1 MASNYALIEIS
12 SRQRSSFFPSN
23 GKLSTY
29 SIIKSASLIADVP
42 PQIVTVSTS
51 NSFSRVIMMLL
62 RSVKTP
68 NEKKEYPRNLS
79 LNEVKSFYRN
89 KLPVDLS
96 ALG

>member
-1 MASNYALIEIS
+1 
-12 SRQRSSFFPSN
+12 
-23 GKLSTY
+23 
-29 SIIKSASLIADVP
+29 
-42 PQIVTVSTS
+42 
-51 NSFSRVIMMLL
+51 MMLL

-68 NEKKEYPRNLS
+68 NEKKKYPRNLS

>member
-1 MASNYALIEIS
+1 
-12 SRQRSSFFPSN
+12 
-23 GKLSTY
+23 
-29 SIIKSASLIADVP
+29 
-42 PQIVTVSTS
+42 
-51 NSFSRVIMMLL
+51 MMLL

-96 ALG
+96 ALGYITPSISEGRLFEIFSAFIFTTTSVLRKMFFRLVTSVGQRKNSESP